1 MTDDRNKP
9 IEGAKIIIESINHHV
24 VTSTRGEY
32 WRLLV
37 PGTYTVTAKAF
48 GYESSEPKTVTVTNS
63 TDGAQIVDF
72 QLKIQPYYGR
82 RRARFCG

>member
-9 IEGAKIIIESINHHV
+9 IEGAKIVIENINHDV
-24 VTSTRGEY
+24 VTSSQGEF

-37 PGTYTVTAKAF
+37 PGTYVVSAKAV

-63 TDGAQIVDF
+63 TDGAQILDF

-82 RRARFCG
+82 RRARCC